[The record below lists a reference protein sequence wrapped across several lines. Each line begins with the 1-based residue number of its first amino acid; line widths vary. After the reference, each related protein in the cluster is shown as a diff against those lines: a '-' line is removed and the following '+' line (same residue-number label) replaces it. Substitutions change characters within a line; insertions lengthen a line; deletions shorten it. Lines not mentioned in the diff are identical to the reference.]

1 MTIEIQ
7 TPSRRVKAVMMRAQ
21 SKDPV
26 MVRTYSYMDTAMPR
40 MLQLAMTY
48 CNEGD
53 FIEFS
58 SIEFGWQLGIMRM
71 RKGGQI
77 SVEIS
82 DMVRNSPSLLKLMSE
97 DPQFYSRYL

>member
-1 MTIEIQ
+1 MANEFEV
-7 TPSRRVKAVMMRAQ
+7 PARRVKAVMMRAQ

-26 MVRTYSYMDTAMPR
+26 IKRTYSYMDTAMPR

-71 RKGGQI
+71 RKGGVI
-77 SVEIS
+77 SIEIS
-82 DMVRNSPSLLKLMSE
+82 DMVKNSPTLLKLMSE
-97 DPQFYSRYL
+97 DPQFYTRYV